1 MDNGLLKL
9 WTSHQSD
16 VRPGKLENI
25 IAASDTQYEETFAL
39 VRMQGHGTD
48 LWVKFIQIQIHGPY
62 GCHHLVQELYA
73 GLKSWVIFCPGIL
86 ASDSDHENETGVI
99 TNDWILRCTG
109 SLVVG
114 GSSKK
119 SHLFDDPAFHKAP
132 GIPSLSLVTSLMV
145 QFRVRCAHCNDHS
158 GNMLRWFGQVSVW
171 WCDLFYVLYDSILFQ
186 PNVRISRKIASLSV
200 ENMSWEQSSGIWME
214 TELTFT
220 REKIYFNYQDI
231 FINLSSILDKPLFSG
246 RSEATFRGKFKLK
259 YQLTKI
265 KRHVNKYC
273 SKSKKPSIFC
283 FWVKG
288 IIFNG
293 LLCQNNIN
301 ISLGCLPKVGRGENL
316 SSHLF
321 NIFKLTFKIISFK
334 AVWEWFELNYHFVLW
349 TRFLTQQEVDH
360 FPAWL
365 SASILRRT
373 AVKMKSGQEWIKV
386 GNYKVGAAPCPQR
399 LFSCNYQLTI
409 AAASLC
415 WEWSRSED

>member
-1 MDNGLLKL
+1 
-9 WTSHQSD
+9 
-16 VRPGKLENI
+16 
-25 IAASDTQYEETFAL
+25 
-39 VRMQGHGTD
+39 
-48 LWVKFIQIQIHGPY
+48 
-62 GCHHLVQELYA
+62 
-73 GLKSWVIFCPGIL
+73 
-86 ASDSDHENETGVI
+86 
-99 TNDWILRCTG
+99 
-109 SLVVG
+109 
-114 GSSKK
+114 
-119 SHLFDDPAFHKAP
+119 
-132 GIPSLSLVTSLMV
+132 MV
-145 QFRVRCAHCNDHS
+145 QFRVRCAAQWNDHS

-220 REKIYFNYQDI
+220 REKIYFISQDI
-231 FINLSSILDKPLFSG
+231 FINLSSILDNPLFSG
-246 RSEATFRGKFKLK
+246 RSGATFRAKFK

-301 ISLGCLPKVGRGENL
+301 ISLGRAENL
-316 SSHLF
+316 SSHLLF
-321 NIFKLTFKIISFK
+321 IFKLTFKILSFK
-334 AVWEWFELNYHFVLW
+334 AVWKWFELNYHFVLW

-386 GNYKVGAAPCPQR
+386 GNYKVGAVLCPQR

-409 AAASLC
+409 AAASLS